1 MAASSAS
8 RATQPPTV
16 IDLVSSDDEDDAHVA
31 PTPTPTQLPTMP
43 APPTRRANPPHQLD
57 APIIINHNHDYAR
70 LNRNHH
76 DHDQLAPLKQEPS
89 STPPPPRRHGGQFV
103 LVDGEEVFIPDTPEP
118 APEAL
123 RPTPSAHSRLQ
134 PQTAMDEE
142 VAWAMSDFTAD
153 SCLQRILG
161 IFPDVSHEY
170 VLNLYG
176 ETEATHSGTQ
186 DASSKFE
193 RIVEKVIS
201 TDYPKQ
207 AKGKQV
213 LKRKREDDDAENDAK
228 RWTPDRVAVPSQH
241 KAIQNIIKADFP
253 EFRMADIIQSLKQ
266 HKHLLQTY
274 VAVANIK
281 DKNDSTI
288 PFRGR
293 PSVSRADAETIAT
306 NSGFPALVD
315 ELRAARQQVLVHRD
329 ERALAQ
335 MREQVEEANLQ
346 QAIAAG
352 ETAECQACFEELPMN
367 RQIHCNGELAHWT
380 CFDCA
385 TTYIK
390 TQIGDSRCEVLCT
403 AGCGSGFAHAQLHLL
418 EDKQLL
424 GKLEQLQQEK
434 DIRDAGLDDL
444 EECPF
449 CDYKAILPPVEEDFE
464 FRCANPE
471 CEKVSC
477 RRCKSVSHIPRSC
490 EEHAKDNK
498 LDSRHKIE
506 EAMTAAMLRS
516 CNKCKKQFI
525 KDFGCNKMSC
535 PSCGNLQCY
544 VCSETIKDYNH
555 FNEGPHGN
563 RQGGQTLNGAKKCPL
578 YDNVEERHEREVK
591 EAEVAA
597 RAQILNDNPDV
608 TEEDL
613 QIKISERVKKADA
626 DRIKRARGALP
637 GVYGAGAAGL
647 FLADPIPLLGL
658 DADDDDENGDARD
671 DEDNDEAL
679 VRRPPDI
686 LAMRL
691 QARAR
696 AAMARDVMQLRAR
709 MAALNRARPGLGGH
723 IAGHGDQAHLARPPQ
738 PAHARGLA
746 HRIPAQAQGPGHVL
760 GLDAA
765 RFPRLQFGQPLA
777 PAPAP
782 APLPAP
788 QPAHQNL
795 QANPFAHLGAGQI
808 LGARNNGLGGPQG
821 LFDASAED
829 PFGGGDADPFGFAR
843 IAGAPQFNEMA
854 FPQQDWDA
862 AREQQR
868 QALQNVHNRIGG
880 TGQVRALDRDDPYRH
895 NGYGFPGAPQAG

>member
-1 MAASSAS
+1 MAASSAT
-8 RATQPPTV
+8 RARQPPTV
-16 IDLVSSDDEDDAHVA
+16 VNLISSDDEDA
-31 PTPTPTQLPTMP
+31 
-43 APPTRRANPPHQLD
+43 APPTRRAN
-57 APIIINHNHDYAR
+57 
-70 LNRNHH
+70 
-76 DHDQLAPLKQEPS
+76 
-89 STPPPPRRHGGQFV
+89 GQFV
-103 LVDGEEVFIPDTPEP
+103 LLDGEHVFIPDDPQP
-118 APEAL
+118 APEPL
-123 RPTPSAHSRLQ
+123 RQL
-134 PQTAMDEE
+134 QTAMDEE
-142 VAWAMSDFTAD
+142 VALAMSDFTAD

-170 VLNLYG
+170 VLNLYR
-176 ETEATHSGTQ
+176 ESEAHNGTR

-193 RIVEKVIS
+193 SIVEKVIS

-207 AKGKQV
+207 DKGKQV

-293 PSVSRADAETIAT
+293 QSVSRADAETIAT
-306 NSGFPALVD
+306 NSGFPALVE
-315 ELRAARQQVLVHRD
+315 ELRAARQRVVILRD
-329 ERALAQ
+329 ERALAE

-352 ETAECQACFEELPMN
+352 ETAECQACFEQLPMN

-385 TTYIK
+385 TRYIK

-490 EEHAKDNK
+490 EEHATENK

-525 KDFGCNKMSC
+525 KDYGCNKMSC

-555 FNEGPHGN
+555 FNEGPHGV
-563 RQGGQTLNGAKKCPL
+563 RQGGQALNGAKKCPL

-591 EAEVAA
+591 EAEAAA
-597 RAQILNDNPDV
+597 RAQVLNDNPGV

-613 QIKISERVKKADA
+613 QIKISEKVKKADA
-626 DRIKRARGALP
+626 DRIKRAGGALP
-637 GVYGAGAAGL
+637 GGYGAGAAGL
-647 FLADPIPLLGL
+647 FLADPFPLLGL
-658 DADDDDENGDARD
+658 DADDDDEGGDTGDDD
-671 DEDNDEAL
+671 DEDNDE
-679 VRRPPDI
+679 DI
-686 LAMRL
+686 RIQAMRA
-691 QARAR
+691 QVRARAG
-696 AAMARDVMQLRAR
+696 AAMARARHLNHLRAR
-709 MAALNRARPGLGGH
+709 MAVLDRARPGLGGR
-723 IAGHGDQAHLARPPQ
+723 IAGHGDQAHIARPPQ
-738 PAHARGLA
+738 PAHAPGLV
-746 HRIPAQAQGPGHVL
+746 HRVPAQAPGPGNVL
-760 GLDAA
+760 GLNAA
-765 RFPRLQFGQPLA
+765 PFLLPQFRQPLA
-777 PAPAP
+777 PGPAP
-782 APLPAP
+782 AH
-788 QPAHQNL
+788 QPAAHRNP
-795 QANPFAHLGAGQI
+795 QANPIADLGARQI

-821 LFDASAED
+821 LFDAVAED
-829 PFGGGDADPFGFAR
+829 PVGGRGDADPFAFAH
-843 IAGAPQFNEMA
+843 IAGAPQFNQMA
-854 FPQQDWDA
+854 LPQQDWDA
-862 AREQQR
+862 ARERRR
-868 QALQNVHNRIGG
+868 QALQNMHDR
-880 TGQVRALDRDDPYRH
+880 VRALDRDDPYRY
-895 NGYGFPGAPQAG
+895 NGNGRGFPGAPQAG